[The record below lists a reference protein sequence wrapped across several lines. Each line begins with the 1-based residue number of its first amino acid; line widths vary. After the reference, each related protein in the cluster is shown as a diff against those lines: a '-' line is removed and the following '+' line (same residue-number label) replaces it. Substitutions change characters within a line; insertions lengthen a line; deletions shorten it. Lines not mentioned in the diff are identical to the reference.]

1 MTCLHVL
8 SPLDRKLVSVPYYV
22 LPVLT
27 SVLYL
32 PMGVEVQFADTLRL
46 FMQININIPYIK
58 LVLKIWS
65 PSNLWALN
73 DKN

>member
-65 PSNLWALN
+65 PSNL
-73 DKN
+73 